1 MPPSR
6 CRGKLALAVKLAA
19 PLLIACSVALGV
31 APALADADHQ
41 IDPKEY
47 AEEFQGYVE
56 GASYL
61 EGRIRAP
68 CCWNQTIDI
77 HGSPSSGQ
85 LRREIR
91 KRLRAGETKE
101 QIEAAIV
108 ARYGERILAVPPG
121 NPLKDVAAGL
131 VIAVLAAG
139 GIAGVLLVRWRN
151 RSGPGGG
158 NSGKSDGAGKAKGR
172 DEWDE
177 RLDREL
183 EKLDR

>member
-1 MPPSR
+1 MRPVV
-6 CRGKLALAVKLAA
+6 LLLVALLVVFGA
-19 PLLIACSVALGV
+19 PL
-31 APALADADHQ
+31 ALADADHQ
-41 IDPKEY
+41 IDPNEY

-77 HGSPSSGQ
+77 HGSPVSGQ

-91 KRLRAGETKE
+91 KRLKAGETKE
-101 QIEAAIV
+101 QIEASIV
-108 ARYGERILAVPPG
+108 ARYGERILAMPES

-131 VIAVLAAG
+131 VIGVLAAG

-151 RSGPGGG
+151 RSGNPPGGG
-158 NSGKSDGAGKAKGR
+158 NGAKPGAGKAKGR

-183 EKLDR
+183 EKLER

>member
-1 MPPSR
+1 MTWQANP
-6 CRGKLALAVKLAA
+6 AVKLAV
-19 PLLIACSVALGV
+19 PLLLACSVALGA
-31 APALADADHQ
+31 APALADVDHQ

-91 KRLRAGETKE
+91 KRLRAGESTE
-101 QIEAAIV
+101 QIEASIV
-108 ARYGERILAVPPG
+108 ARYGERILAVPHG

-139 GIAGVLLVRWRN
+139 GIAGVLVVRWRN
-151 RSGPGGG
+151 RSSPPGGG
-158 NSGKSDGAGKAKGR
+158 NNGKPGSAGKAKGR

-183 EKLDR
+183 EKLDP

>member
-1 MPPSR
+1 M
-6 CRGKLALAVKLAA
+6 KLLV
-19 PLLIACSVALGV
+19 PLLFAALVAFGV

-91 KRLRAGETKE
+91 KRLRAGETTE
-101 QIEAAIV
+101 QIEASIV

-131 VIAVLAAG
+131 VLAVLAAG
-139 GIAGVLLVRWRN
+139 GIAGMLLVRWRN
-151 RSGPGGG
+151 RSGTPESGSSKKPDGG
-158 NSGKSDGAGKAKGR
+158 KPKDR
-172 DEWDE
+172 DEWDD

-183 EKLDR
+183 EKLDP

>member
-1 MPPSR
+1 MRLVLP
-6 CRGKLALAVKLAA
+6 LLVALSIVVGA
-19 PLLIACSVALGV
+19 PLVR
-31 APALADADHQ
+31 ADADHE

-68 CCWNQTIDI
+68 CCWTQTIDI
-77 HGSPSSGQ
+77 HCSPVSGQ

-91 KRLRAGETKE
+91 RRLKAGETTD
-101 QIEAAIV
+101 QIEASIV
-108 ARYGERILAVPPG
+108 ERYGERILAVPPG
-121 NPLKDVAAGL
+121 NPLKNVAAGL
-131 VIAVLAAG
+131 VLGVLAAG

-151 RSGPGGG
+151 RSGKS
-158 NSGKSDGAGKAKGR
+158 NEEGKSAKPSSPKAKGR

-183 EKLDR
+183 EKLD

>member
-1 MPPSR
+1 
-6 CRGKLALAVKLAA
+6 VKLLVPLLAALCVVFGA
-19 PLLIACSVALGV
+19 PLAR
-31 APALADADHQ
+31 ADAEHHV
-41 IDPKEY
+41 DPNEY

-91 KRLRAGETKE
+91 KRLKAGETTE
-101 QIEAAIV
+101 QIEASIV

-121 NPLKDVAAGL
+121 NPLKGVAVAL
-131 VIAVLAAG
+131 VLGVLFAG
-139 GIAGVLLVRWRN
+139 GIAGALVVRWRN
-151 RSGPGGG
+151 RSGSSNGSSGGTA
-158 NSGKSDGAGKAKGR
+158 GATKPKGR

>member
-1 MPPSR
+1 MR
-6 CRGKLALAVKLAA
+6 LVL
-19 PLLIACSVALGV
+19 PLLVALSIVVGTPLV
-31 APALADADHQ
+31 RADADHQ

-77 HGSPSSGQ
+77 HGSEPAYE

-91 KRLRAGETKE
+91 RRLKAGEAADA
-101 QIEAAIV
+101 IEASLIE
-108 ARYGERILAVPPG
+108 RYGQKILAVQDKSPVVSVANTLG
-121 NPLKDVAAGL
+121 LAFLGAGIGAYFMLKRWSR
-131 VIAVLAAG
+131 AG
-139 GIAGVLLVRWRN
+139 GEA
-151 RSGPGGG
+151 SKKKAP
-158 NSGKSDGAGKAKGR
+158 GKAEGAASGSAEPKR
-172 DEWDE
+172 DALDD

-183 EKLDR
+183 ADIADKA